1 MIWVYQTHVFESGQI
16 VLKELKGTYFDAYL
30 WQTMWN
36 HAKKSME
43 ELKLPDSV
51 FLQGDGRSS
60 GLKTLKTAKTMKTK
74 TPVSQNFQI
83 LWPTQGGTMWKGMA
97 RAFRKCVTYGG
108 GVVLIHSYKPSK
120 SVQISI
126 NFSVE
131 RRRHKKITLVQFWDL
146 RSVTN
151 RSSAQWGCLQ
161 LLFVAEPNLQNW
173 MSVIFLWRLLLSM
186 TKQFFPTLSTSARYN
201 TVCKAHYP
209 LMLYIFLTVRTSAFI
224 WWYPGYM
231 LHKQNLN

>member
-16 VLKELKGTYFDAYL
+16 VLKELKGTYFDAYI

-74 TPVSQNFQI
+74 TPVSQIFQI

-108 GVVLIHSYKPSK
+108 RVVLIHSYRPSK

-126 NFSVE
+126 NFSVD
-131 RRRHKKITLVQFWDL
+131 RRRHKKITLIQFW
-146 RSVTN
+146 RFGSATN
-151 RSSAQWGCLQ
+151 SSCKQPHWAE
-161 LLFVAEPNLQNW
+161 LLFVTDLKSQNW
-173 MSVIFLWRLLLSM
+173 TSVIF
-186 TKQFFPTLSTSARYN
+186 F
-201 TVCKAHYP
+201 
-209 LMLYIFLTVRTSAFI
+209 
-224 WWYPGYM
+224 
-231 LHKQNLN
+231 

>member
-1 MIWVYQTHVFESGQI
+1 
-16 VLKELKGTYFDAYL
+16 
-30 WQTMWN
+30 MWN

-43 ELKLPDSV
+43 ELKLPYSM

-60 GLKTLKTAKTMKTK
+60 VLKTLKTAKTRETK
-74 TPVSQNFQI
+74 TPVSQIFQI

-108 GVVLIHSYKPSK
+108 GVVLIHSYRPSK

-126 NFSVE
+126 NFSVD
-131 RRRHKKITLVQFWDL
+131 RRCPQKITLVQFWKL
-146 RSVTN
+146 CSVTN
-151 RSSAQWGCLQ
+151 RSSSQWGCLQ
-161 LLFVAEPNLQNW
+161 LIFVTEPNFQNW
-173 MSVIFLWRLLLSM
+173 RSVIFWGHLLFSM
-186 TKQFFPTLSTSARYN
+186 TKHFFPTLSTSAGYN

-209 LMLYIFLTVRTSAFI
+209 LMLYIFLTVRTSAFT

-231 LHKQNLN
+231 LQ

>member
-1 MIWVYQTHVFESGQI
+1 
-16 VLKELKGTYFDAYL
+16 
-30 WQTMWN
+30 
-36 HAKKSME
+36 
-43 ELKLPDSV
+43 
-51 FLQGDGRSS
+51 
-60 GLKTLKTAKTMKTK
+60 
-74 TPVSQNFQI
+74 
-83 LWPTQGGTMWKGMA
+83 MWKGMA

-108 GVVLIHSYKPSK
+108 GVVLIHSYRPSK

-131 RRRHKKITLVQFWDL
+131 RRCQKKITLVQFWDFW
-146 RSVTN
+146 SETN

-161 LLFVAEPNLQNW
+161 LLFVSERNFQNW
-173 MSVIFLWRLLLSM
+173 MSVIFFWHLLFSG
-186 TKQFFPTLSTSARYN
+186 TKQFFPTLSTSAGYN